1 MRHVTL
7 DDKYDLTQSRILSS
21 GTQAIIRLLL
31 MQHER
36 DKRAGLNTAGYIT
49 GYRGSPLGGV
59 DQQLALAQ
67 RYLAERS
74 VVFQPGLNEDLAAT
88 AIWGAQQAELRGEG
102 KYDGVFSLWFGKGPG
117 VDRSGDIFRHANHA
131 GTSKHGGVLALM
143 GDDHTCESSTSAHQS
158 EFAFVDAMMPVI
170 NPAGVQEIF
179 DYGLYGWALSR
190 FAGVWAGLKCVK
202 DNIEQTASVDAG
214 VDRVKILTPQDFE
227 MPDGG
232 LNIRLADTAL
242 AKEERLHLFKRPAV
256 LAFTRTNNLD
266 KLIYKGGRA
275 PKIGIITTGKSYLDV
290 AEALDLLGID
300 EQGAS
305 KLGVRLY
312 KVAVV
317 WPLEPEGIAEFA
329 DGLDQIIVV
338 EEKRSLIET
347 QLKEQLYGK
356 RGAPGIVGKRD
367 ERDAMLFAAHGSLEP
382 VQIAIALAKRILA
395 GRDIPELKDRLSK
408 LEQAR
413 SHAHNAPHIADR
425 VPYFCAGCP
434 HNSSTVVPEGA
445 RAYAGIGCHYMVQ
458 WMDRETEGFTQM
470 GGEGANWIGEAPFST
485 RPHIF
490 QNIGD
495 GTYIHSGVLAIR
507 AAIAA
512 GTTMTFKI
520 LYNDAVAM
528 TGGQRLDGG
537 LTVPQLAEQMAAEG
551 AGRIAVVSDEPD
563 KYPSGSAFPLGTDI
577 RSRDDLDEVQR
588 ELAKESGVSVL
599 IYDQT
604 CAAEK
609 RRRRKRGLYP
619 DPPKRAFINEAVC
632 EGCGDCGLKSNCVAI
647 VPAETEFGRKRAID
661 QSACNKDFSCVEGFC
676 PSFVTVHGGELRK
689 GVERRQSAGV
699 AAPLAAEIPDPALP
713 AISQTFSMVV
723 TGVGGTGVV
732 TVGAL
737 LAMAAHI
744 EEKGVGVIDMSGL
757 AQKGGEVAVHLRI
770 GKSPEDIN
778 AIRASVAG
786 SDLILGCDLV
796 VAGSEKVL
804 STVREGVTT
813 VVANSYEMMTGDFTR
828 SPDLVV
834 PAEALK
840 LALEARAGKGQTH
853 FIDAHAYAT
862 SLLGDAISANLF
874 LLGYAYQLGHM
885 PLGSDAI
892 IEAIRLNGV
901 AVEANLN
908 AFAWGRLAAHDLAAV
923 DTATRPVVT
932 PLPDQRRPKTLDER
946 IDYRV
951 AFLTNYQNA
960 AYGERYRRKVE
971 GIRASEH
978 AKVPGS
984 TALTE
989 AVAENYFKL
998 LAYKDE
1004 YEVARLYTD
1013 GGFRDRLAKTFSGNY
1028 TLEFHLAPP
1037 VLARKDSVTGLPRKT
1052 AFGPWMMRLFSM
1064 LAKLRGLRGT
1074 WADPFGRTA
1083 ERRTERRLISDY
1095 DALLDEFDEQLGPE
1109 TIALLI
1115 ELASLPTTIRGFGH
1129 VKDRSIR
1136 QADER
1141 RAELLT
1147 SLRTTSVAERH
1158 AA

>member
-1 MRHVTL
+1 
-7 DDKYDLTQSRILSS
+7 
-21 GTQAIIRLLL
+21 
-31 MQHER
+31 
-36 DKRAGLNTAGYIT
+36 
-49 GYRGSPLGGV
+49 
-59 DQQLALAQ
+59 
-67 RYLAERS
+67 
-74 VVFQPGLNEDLAAT
+74 
-88 AIWGAQQAELRGEG
+88 
-102 KYDGVFSLWFGKGPG
+102 
-117 VDRSGDIFRHANHA
+117 
-131 GTSKHGGVLALM
+131 
-143 GDDHTCESSTSAHQS
+143 
-158 EFAFVDAMMPVI
+158 
-170 NPAGVQEIF
+170 
-179 DYGLYGWALSR
+179 
-190 FAGVWAGLKCVK
+190 
-202 DNIEQTASVDAG
+202 
-214 VDRVKILTPQDFE
+214 
-227 MPDGG
+227 
-232 LNIRLADTAL
+232 
-242 AKEERLHLFKRPAV
+242 
-256 LAFTRTNNLD
+256 
-266 KLIYKGGRA
+266 
-275 PKIGIITTGKSYLDV
+275 
-290 AEALDLLGID
+290 
-300 EQGAS
+300 
-305 KLGVRLY
+305 
-312 KVAVV
+312 
-317 WPLEPEGIAEFA
+317 
-329 DGLDQIIVV
+329 
-338 EEKRSLIET
+338 
-347 QLKEQLYGK
+347 
-356 RGAPGIVGKRD
+356 
-367 ERDAMLFAAHGSLEP
+367 
-382 VQIAIALAKRILA
+382 
-395 GRDIPELKDRLSK
+395 
-408 LEQAR
+408 
-413 SHAHNAPHIADR
+413 
-425 VPYFCAGCP
+425 
-434 HNSSTVVPEGA
+434 
-445 RAYAGIGCHYMVQ
+445 
-458 WMDRETEGFTQM
+458 M

-495 GTYIHSGVLAIR
+495 GTYIHSGILAIR

-551 AGRIAVVSDEPD
+551 ARRIAIVSDEPD

-588 ELAKESGVSVL
+588 ELAEEAGVSVL

-689 GVERRQSAGV
+689 GVERRESAGV
-699 AAPLAAEIPDPALP
+699 SAPQAAELPDPVLP
-713 AISQTFSMVV
+713 AIDQTFSMVV

-770 GKSPEDIN
+770 GRTPEDIN

-786 SDLILGCDLV
+786 ADLILGCDLV

-813 VVANSYEMMTGDFTR
+813 VVANSHEMMTGDFTR

-834 PAEALK
+834 PSEALR
-840 LALEARAGKGQTH
+840 LALEARAGKGQTR
-853 FIDAHAYAT
+853 FIDAHTYAN

-885 PLGSDAI
+885 PLGSESI
-892 IEAIRLNGV
+892 VEAIRLNGV
-901 AVEANLN
+901 AVETNLN
-908 AFAWGRLAAHDLAAV
+908 AFAWGRLAAHDLDAV
-923 DTATRPVVT
+923 DAATRPVVT

-946 IDYRV
+946 IAYRV
-951 AFLTNYQNA
+951 EFLNGYQNA
-960 AYGERYRRKVE
+960 AYGERYRQKVE
-971 GIRASEH
+971 MVRASEQ
-978 AKVPGS
+978 KNVPGS

-989 AVAENYFKL
+989 AVATNYFKL

-1013 GGFRDRLAKTFSGNY
+1013 GGFRERLAKSFSGNY
-1028 TLEFHLAPP
+1028 RLEFHLAPP
-1037 VLARKDSVTGLPRKT
+1037 VLARRDPVTGLPRKT
-1052 AFGPWMMRLFSM
+1052 TFGPWMMRVFAV

-1083 ERRTERRLISDY
+1083 ERRMERRLISDY
-1095 DALLDEFDEQLGPE
+1095 EALLDEVIQRLDTE
-1109 TIALLI
+1109 TIAPSI
-1115 ELASLPTTIRGFGH
+1115 ALASLPADIRGFGH

-1136 QADER
+1136 QVEER

-1147 SLRTTSVAERH
+1147 ALRTSSVAERH